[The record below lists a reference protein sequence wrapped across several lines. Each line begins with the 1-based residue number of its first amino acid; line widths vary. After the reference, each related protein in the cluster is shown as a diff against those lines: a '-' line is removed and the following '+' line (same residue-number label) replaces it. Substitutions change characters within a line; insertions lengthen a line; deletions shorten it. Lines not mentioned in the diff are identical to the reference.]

1 MLQPK
6 LLCFQVLL
14 RGLERLQDYLNALV
28 IIFSIVYYR
37 MTGLVG
43 GGTPE
48 QQQQRAIRVQTRSRY
63 FKPGNHHEKGFI
75 MSTHSMFRGGGEVN
89 MQTPPAQQIVTTSYP
104 TTSSTLTYLLSSNNS
119 SARTT
124 TSTSSNNLDQSFASL
139 NSPAPSSTDT
149 QQKNLLLKSLL
160 NASFSTT
167 GNNDQNSDPG
177 GHISNSR
184 ILQLLSQ
191 VRDFILCFA
200 YNISDVKCIRVI

>member
-1 MLQPK
+1 
-6 LLCFQVLL
+6 
-14 RGLERLQDYLNALV
+14 
-28 IIFSIVYYR
+28 

-43 GGTPE
+43 GGNLE

-89 MQTPPAQQIVTTSYP
+89 TQTPPAQQIVTTSYP

-124 TSTSSNNLDQSFASL
+124 TTAASSNNMEQSFAL
-139 NSPAPSSTDT
+139 VNNPAPSSTDT

-160 NASFSTT
+160 NASFASA
-167 GNNDQNSDPG
+167 GNTDQNSDPG

-191 VRDFILCFA
+191 VRDLILSFLS
-200 YNISDVKCIRVI
+200 NISNVCRSLRGLKILLICVLSI

>member
-1 MLQPK
+1 M
-6 LLCFQVLL
+6 
-14 RGLERLQDYLNALV
+14 
-28 IIFSIVYYR
+28 I
-37 MTGLVG
+37 GLVG

-48 QQQQRAIRVQTRSRY
+48 QQQQRAIRVLTRSRY

-89 MQTPPAQQIVTTSYP
+89 TQTPPTQQIVTTSYP

-124 TSTSSNNLDQSFASL
+124 TASSNNIEQSFALL
-139 NSPAPSSTDT
+139 NSPTPSSTDT

-160 NASFSTT
+160 NASFAST

-191 VRDFILCFA
+191 VRGSIPS
-200 YNISDVKCIRVI
+200 NIYDDL